1 MGGFP
6 PRFLIRLPMI
16 YLALLHDNY
25 RIAAVENGVDL
36 PLVLRLF
43 LELDGGGGDRVAE
56 GGGPKGFEV
65 VEVCGPAAVP
75 LADGRAELYGVD
87 FVVAARRVV
96 VAGRFAREL
105 FSGAPGRCGL
115 PSHPFVEGGVDLS
128 EARCRCAIRCR
139 LGLLWIIQPGVPF
152 RSCSTRPLPAR
163 CRPSRPTRP
172 LESFPFQ
179 R

>member
-36 PLVLRLF
+36 PLVLRMF

-56 GGGPKGFEV
+56 GGGPKG
-65 VEVCGPAAVP
+65 
-75 LADGRAELYGVD
+75 
-87 FVVAARRVV
+87 
-96 VAGRFAREL
+96 FAREL